1 MTSVFDIQQK
11 QVSQFYDFLTNQKK
25 EQNETFSKLVNT
37 LNRNKGVVDL
47 LSKSFDEMVESI
59 FPEFNEYLKNVQSMP
74 TDSDIKYYDYNKKE
88 FINKVEFNN
97 CVFVKDY
104 NFVLKKMSTKK
115 EDFSLMPTNA
125 CSCLLSNNHPA
136 LHTMLQI
143 GCCNKNASCTLYN
156 RDTTSLK
163 KKFMNITQ
171 PSVLLVKSNQMDSYT
186 ETLKTNLNIK
196 LDNYLNIY
204 IPRIKTYIIVNYSPF
219 PLASFYLSKDIFDV
233 NEIICYNEQC
243 PTDNE
248 EFNYMKEFVDNLGT
262 FSSNLDVKQTFI
274 DTRFEQL
281 FTFFEYENKRDNIKP
296 FQKLSEVI
304 FNMLPN
310 KPVIDSNIDEE
321 DEEVIDPETNA
332 KIIELREKLQNK
344 ELVNSILE
352 DKISKDIERSSKL
365 EKKLLQNNNFIE
377 ELNNKIIAL
386 MDENLVIKKRN
397 LEIIKLK
404 DSNSEVKTQLDD
416 LIKENTQIICDKD
429 KIQQEYEKYE
439 SINKHM
445 AQQILDNNN
454 RETNRMKTMEDKID
468 DITKKEQLILKK
480 NNTISKLETKLI
492 EVQNETKEEL
502 NKLNKFIKK
511 QQTLNEDSKK
521 NKEYEN
527 FLLEKYNI
535 STELIKQLKQTIEK
549 QNKELKIKNSEI
561 TKVKKNIMRMIS

>member
-404 DSNSEVKTQLDD
+404 DSNNEVKTQLDD

-429 KIQQEYEKYE
+429 EIQQEYEKYE